1 MKYIITENQYRQ
13 IVENVDDIL
22 DKISNG
28 EKLNL
33 SDKRK
38 LNFFQKHLS
47 QGGNE
52 NNFEY
57 SDQDNYGIDEREGEK
72 FTYELNGKPI
82 TFTFS
87 EEAIDG
93 DEVEYFGEIRF
104 DGDEFLGVIATDSR
118 GYLSEYDFY
127 SVFDENIRLQDVLKE
142 QGVDAEIQHFFQEE
156 VINSLKM

>member
-28 EKLNL
+28 EKLSS
-33 SDKRK
+33 SDRRK

-52 NNFEY
+52 TNFKY
-57 SDQDNYGIDEREGEK
+57 SDQDDYGVDEREGKK
-72 FTYELNGKPI
+72 FTYELNGKPL

-87 EEAIDG
+87 EENMDG
-93 DEVEYFGEIRF
+93 DKVEYFGEIRF

-118 GYLSEYDFY
+118 GYLTEYDFY
-127 SVFDENIRLQDVLKE
+127 SVFDENIRLQDILKE
-142 QGVDAEIQHFFQEE
+142 QGIDDETQNFFQEE
-156 VINSLKM
+156 IINSLKM

>member
-38 LNFFQKHLS
+38 LNFFQKHLN

-57 SDQDNYGIDEREGEK
+57 SDQDNYGIDEREGKK

-87 EEAIDG
+87 EETIDG